1 MTPRKKCVNISFP
14 EEISLF
20 RSIEDIGTLEEGK
33 YGLPVFSN
41 FPLVDAV
48 VQPNMLLQ
56 MTVAPTNH
64 KDAVERLND
73 IRGHLKGDE
82 NTHMMIFVVPY
93 DNLGTFKRQ
102 NDLGDIKQF
111 IFCPDPV
118 IDKSKKRKMN
128 L

>member
-1 MTPRKKCVNISFP
+1 M
-14 EEISLF
+14 
-20 RSIEDIGTLEEGK
+20 
-33 YGLPVFSN
+33 PVFSN

-48 VQPNMLLQ
+48 VQPNVLLQ
-56 MTVAPTNH
+56 MTVAPDKH
-64 KDAVERLND
+64 KGAVERLND
-73 IRGHLKGDE
+73 IRAHLKGDKK
-82 NTHMMIFVVPY
+82 THMMIFVVPY
-93 DNLGTFKRQ
+93 DNLETFQHQ